1 MSRGG
6 KGKVG
11 FSKPPEP
18 KFIRDLKAKVGYK
31 EPVGLDAK
39 MGGGDVDGLEDRE
52 DRDDERPTIVV
63 LKNGDLTEEEVE
75 NVKQTL
81 KVDETEK
88 SEEVPSDG
96 RIMFKKPSKREISVK
111 DNDKESEI
119 KSKKKKKS
127 EKAPSL
133 LSFDEDEEDYS

>member
-75 NVKQTL
+75 DVKQKL

-88 SEEVPSDG
+88 PEEVPSDG
-96 RIMFKKPSKREISVK
+96 RIMFKKPSKRENSDK
-111 DNDKESEI
+111 DSGKESEI
-119 KSKKKKKS
+119 KSKKKKKT

>member
-31 EPVGLDAK
+31 EPIGLDAK

-75 NVKQTL
+75 NVKQEL
-81 KVDETEK
+81 KVNDAVK
-88 SEEVPSDG
+88 PEEAPSDG
-96 RIMFKKPSKREISVK
+96 RIMFKKPFKRENSDK
-111 DNDKESEI
+111 DSGKESEI
-119 KSKKKKKS
+119 KSKKKKKT